1 MTQDEAKLKEKIEQL
16 HSNDPMQL
24 KAIYSNSKR
33 LLIEAPA
40 GYGKTKTMISK
51 IAYLL
56 VTKKLSSNKKIL
68 ALSFSVNAAYKI
80 KKDVTSQLPQ
90 LIEALDFNIND
101 KLFISNYHGLCRR
114 ILKYYGYLLHQN
126 LREIDNLTSI
136 NDDDYQE
143 LMSLKVGLR
152 HEEAELLT
160 KISDSVKNINNANY
174 KFLLDN
180 WDDYIQ
186 IVCKKLITNKYIPYN
201 AILMFVV
208 QLLKSYT
215 EIKSFY
221 QKYFEII
228 IVDEFQDTNIL
239 SFLVLDQLIG
249 EDNQVVFIG
258 DSLQR
263 IYGFIGAIPNLLEKC
278 RKRYKMDKI
287 TLSQNYRFK
296 DNPQML
302 LLEKNIRANAENLSK
317 PSISQNALIPLVVLD
332 NQEEEAIW
340 VANKVIELKE
350 EKESNRIAI
359 LSRSRGKNIDVIIN
373 NSTFAAQFW

>member
-1 MTQDEAKLKEKIEQL
+1 
-16 HSNDPMQL
+16 
-24 KAIYSNSKR
+24 
-33 LLIEAPA
+33 
-40 GYGKTKTMISK
+40 
-51 IAYLL
+51 
-56 VTKKLSSNKKIL
+56 
-68 ALSFSVNAAYKI
+68 
-80 KKDVTSQLPQ
+80 
-90 LIEALDFNIND
+90 
-101 KLFISNYHGLCRR
+101 
-114 ILKYYGYLLHQN
+114 
-126 LREIDNLTSI
+126 
-136 NDDDYQE
+136 
-143 LMSLKVGLR
+143 
-152 HEEAELLT
+152 
-160 KISDSVKNINNANY
+160 SDSVKNINNANY

-296 DNPQML
+296 DNSQML
-302 LLEKNIRANAENLSK
+302 LLEK
-317 PSISQNALIPLVVLD
+317 
-332 NQEEEAIW
+332 
-340 VANKVIELKE
+340 
-350 EKESNRIAI
+350 
-359 LSRSRGKNIDVIIN
+359 
-373 NSTFAAQFW
+373 